1 MKNINGYNSAEFA
14 THFKKTEIY
23 QSLTGNFDVVRFEYF
38 VENFLDI
45 IADTPRNNIGVS
57 LTSAVP
63 FYYLE
68 FLTAKN
74 PKTIYDLG
82 CGWNMFKQY
91 IPNIIGVGAED
102 PDSDRFFADLHDYVD
117 DAYVKNHQEYFESV
131 FSINALHFHPLSDLR
146 KIATD
151 FVSMI
156 KPGGMGFLTLNLMR
170 MLELDQ
176 EKFKDYTNA
185 EFDAYVRQQLTDLV
199 IPIEY
204 QVVDIDLSVEEAYM
218 DGNIRFVAQRL
229 L

>member
-1 MKNINGYNSAEFA
+1 MKNSNEYNEVTFA
-14 THFKKTEIY
+14 KHFKKTEIY
-23 QSLTGNFDVVRFEYF
+23 QSLIYDFKVVIEDHF
-38 VENFLDI
+38 VEKSLARGTI
-45 IADTPRNNIGVS
+45 RQRATMPGV
-57 LTSAVP
+57 TSAIP

-82 CGWNMFKQY
+82 CGWNMFKRY

-102 PDSDRFFADLHDYVD
+102 PNSENFYADVHNFVD
-117 DAYVKNHQEYFESV
+117 DFYVKDHQEYFESV

-156 KPGGMGFLTLNLMR
+156 KPGGMGFLALNFMR

-176 EKFKDYTNA
+176 KKFKDYTDA
-185 EFDAYVRQQLTDLV
+185 EFDSYVRQQLTDLS

-204 QVVDIDLSVEEAYM
+204 LVFDVNLSLKNAYM
-218 DGNIRFVAQRL
+218 DGNIRFVVQRL
-229 L
+229 V

>member
-14 THFKKTEIY
+14 ERFKKTEIY
-23 QSLTGNFDVVRFEYF
+23 QSLSQEFNQVLFEHF
-38 VENFLDI
+38 IENFLRYNF
-45 IADTPRNNIGVS
+45 TPRENFGTS
-57 LTSAVP
+57 STSATP

-74 PKTIYDLG
+74 PKTIYDIG
-82 CGWNMFKQY
+82 CGWNMFKKY
-91 IPNIIGVGAED
+91 IPNIVGVD
-102 PDSDRFFADLHDYVD
+102 TKFPNSDRFFADINNCVDDDYV
-117 DAYVKNHQEYFESV
+117 KGHQEYFESV

-156 KPGGMGFLTLNLMR
+156 KPGGMGYLAVNLMR
-170 MLELDQ
+170 MLERDQ
-176 EKFKDYTNA
+176 EKFKDYTNV
-185 EFDAYVRQQLTDLV
+185 ELDAYVRQQLNDLV

-204 QVVDIDLSVEEAYM
+204 QVVDIDLSTEDSGM
-218 DGNIRFVAQRL
+218 DGNIRFVVQRL

>member
-14 THFKKTEIY
+14 ERFKKTTIY
-23 QSLTGNFDVVRFEYF
+23 QSLTQNFDVVSFEHF
-38 VENFLDI
+38 IENFLKYKI
-45 IADTPRNNIGVS
+45 TPRENFGTS
-57 LTSAVP
+57 TTSAVP

-91 IPNIIGVGAED
+91 IPGIIGVGAED
-102 PDSDRFFADLHDYVD
+102 PESQQFSADVHDYVD
-117 DAYVKNHQEYFESV
+117 DDYVKGHQEYFESV
-131 FSINALHFHPLSDLR
+131 FSINALHFHPLSELR

-156 KPGGMGFLTLNLMR
+156 KPGGMGFLAVNLMR
-170 MLELDQ
+170 MLERDQ

-185 EFDAYVRQQLTDLV
+185 ELDAYVRQQLTDIV

-204 QVVDIDLSVEEAYM
+204 QVVDIDLSTEDSGM
-218 DGNIRFVAQRL
+218 DGNIRFVVQRL
-229 L
+229 A

>member
-1 MKNINGYNSAEFA
+1 MKNINQYNSAEFA
-14 THFKKTEIY
+14 EHFKKTTIY
-23 QSLTGNFDVVRFEYF
+23 QSLIQNFDVISFEYSM
-38 VENFLDI
+38 ENFLNSKFN
-45 IADTPRNNIGVS
+45 TPRQATGTPV
-57 LTSAVP
+57 TSAVP

-91 IPNIIGVGAED
+91 IPGIVGVGAED
-102 PDSDRFFADLHDYVD
+102 PESQQFSADVHDYVD
-117 DAYVKNHQEYFESV
+117 DDYVKGHQEYFESV
-131 FSINALHFHPLSDLR
+131 FSINALHFHPLSELR

-156 KPGGMGFLTLNLMR
+156 KPGGMGFLALNSMR
-170 MLELDQ
+170 MIEHDQ

-185 EFDAYVRQQLTDLV
+185 ELDAYVRQQLADLS

-204 QVVDIDLSVEEAYM
+204 QVVDIDLSVEDAYM
-218 DGNIRFVAQRL
+218 DGNIRFVVQRL
-229 L
+229 S

>member
-14 THFKKTEIY
+14 ERFKKTTIY
-23 QSLTGNFDVVRFEYF
+23 QSLSQEFNQVLFEHF
-38 VENFLDI
+38 IENFLRYNF
-45 IADTPRNNIGVS
+45 TPRENFGTS
-57 LTSAVP
+57 STSAVS

-82 CGWNMFKQY
+82 CGWNMFKKY
-91 IPNIIGVGAED
+91 IPNIVGVDAKY
-102 PDSDRFFADLHDYVD
+102 PNSDRFFADINNCVDDDYV
-117 DAYVKNHQEYFESV
+117 KGHQEYFESV

-156 KPGGMGFLTLNLMR
+156 KPGGMGYLAVNLMR
-170 MLELDQ
+170 MLERDQ
-176 EKFKDYTNA
+176 EKFKDYTNV
-185 EFDAYVRQQLTDLV
+185 ELDAYVRQQLNDLV

-204 QVVDIDLSVEEAYM
+204 QVVDIDLSTEDSGM
-218 DGNIRFVAQRL
+218 DGNIRFVVQRL